1 MPDPFDPACSADFFR
16 PRRPVPRHADLGVW
30 VVIPFGLA
38 MPMMSFFVSTYL
50 NQWTGSALRATVLS
64 FRGMALN
71 IGYAAAGIGF
81 ASVVSNIRA
90 TTPLATE
97 NAIFGKALLALPT
110 AFALGWLALT
120 LIAWRSRGKIS
131 DAPIW

>member
-1 MPDPFDPACSADFFR
+1 SGLVGLCLAT
-16 PRRPVPRHADLGVW
+16 PVWGVW

-71 IGYAAAGIGF
+71 IGYALAGIGF

-110 AFALGWLALT
+110 AFALGWIALT

-131 DAPIW
+131 DAP